1 MGRFPLP
8 LPLCSVA
15 SQLFHHFNLQRL
27 SLYFGNEMISPKPGL
42 GFGSAL
48 IFHERR
54 RKKGEMSVKA
64 RLAIWKGGALLMP
77 LIAHSPRPGTRLQ
90 SKGRAGV
97 GVGLER
103 ARE

>member
-1 MGRFPLP
+1 MGPFPLP
-8 LPLCSVA
+8 LSLCPVP

-27 SLYFGNEMISPKPGL
+27 SLYFGNEMISRKPGL

-54 RKKGEMSVKA
+54 RKEGGMSVKA

-77 LIAHSPRPGTRLQ
+77 LIAHSPRPGMRLQ

-97 GVGLER
+97 GEGLER